1 MLGTGHF
8 EEEPVAPSELL
19 RTTGT
24 QGKPP
29 TGDARRQ
36 IPREPA
42 DTELVPDVWQLPS
55 RGIEW
60 CDCGQH
66 HVLNRKIVLGF
77 AQEVVEDREWMTHDE
92 VVDTAMDLWNYVSV
106 CEFFL
111 MAIRRSASTVNGG
124 PAQKYRF
131 ERGLEIVAYFSKT
144 WQGCPEEVC
153 SSVREGEG

>member
-29 TGDARRQ
+29 AGDARRQ
-36 IPREPA
+36 TPREPA

-153 SSVREGEG
+153 SSEREGEG

>member
-8 EEEPVAPSELL
+8 EEEPMAPSALP
-19 RTTGT
+19 RTTDT
-24 QGKPP
+24 QGTPP
-29 TGDARRQ
+29 AGDARR
-36 IPREPA
+36 RARGEPF
-42 DTELVPDVWQLPS
+42 DTDLVPDVWQMPS

-66 HVLNRKIVLGF
+66 HAVDRKIVLEF
-77 AQEVVEDREWMTHDE
+77 AQDVVEDREWMTHDE

-111 MAIRRSASTVNGG
+111 MAIRRSASAVNGG
-124 PAQKYRF
+124 PAQRYRF

-144 WQGCPEEVC
+144 WQGCPEEIC
-153 SSVREGEG
+153 SSVRDREG